1 MESDL
6 TRTIAFNKNPAN
18 AMATQGLQATT
29 TAANVGATGA
39 TGAATTA
46 ATTATTATS
55 FLATKAGII
64 LISVVATAVVATA
77 VVVPVVVT
85 QMNDDETSTTDAVI
99 PTNIP
104 EVTVPTSRPD
114 DPNPIST
121 QEQDTPTQS
130 SSSRPSSSSPRPSSS
145 SSRPSS
151 SSSSPSSSSSRPS
164 SSGGNDE
171 PAPVEPENT
180 QEHGD
185 SESGDSTTA
194 PQEETHDDTDDST
207 SHSGEEPGEHTG
219 GDTPEPAPEPEAT
232 VNYYSEMISLTQTN
246 FLDELEST
254 EIDRKLPSGG
264 FRYESCNEKILYGG
278 NNNAIND
285 KYDEILAENNK
296 LIPSSTNYDEIDE
309 NGNGVRKSV

>member
-85 QMNDDETSTTDAVI
+85 QMNDDEASTTDAVI

-104 EVTVPTSRPD
+104 EVTVPTSKPD
-114 DPNPIST
+114 DPIPIST
-121 QEQDTPTQS
+121 QEQHTPAQ
-130 SSSRPSSSSPRPSSS
+130 SS

-180 QEHGD
+180 QEHG
-185 SESGDSTTA
+185 
-194 PQEETHDDTDDST
+194 DDTDDST

-285 KYDEILAENNK
+285 KYDEILEENNK

-309 NGNGVRKSV
+309 NII